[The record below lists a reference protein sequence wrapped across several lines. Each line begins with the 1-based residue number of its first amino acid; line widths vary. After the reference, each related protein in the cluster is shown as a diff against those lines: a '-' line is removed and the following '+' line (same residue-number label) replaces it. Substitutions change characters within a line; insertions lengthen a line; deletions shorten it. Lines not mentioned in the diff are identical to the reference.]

1 LDRELSCCLAL
12 TRQRVACHVLLPCAA
27 GWCNKTNEK
36 GRAEEDTQ
44 NGGPFGMIAS
54 PRPTP
59 GASEIPATPLLE
71 IAQLT
76 MRFGGI
82 VALEN
87 VSFTVSKGRIAGLIG
102 PNGAGKTTLFNC
114 LSRLYRPERGDIR
127 LNGRSLRQC
136 AAADMAA
143 MGIGRTFQSPALFG
157 SMTVL
162 DNVKVGGHA
171 RGRNGAVIDALTVP
185 SGRREERELDE
196 AARAMLAFVGL
207 EADTA
212 RPAAALSFAA
222 RKRVELARALTV
234 RPSLLLLDEP
244 AGGLNHEE
252 VGELGAL
259 IRSVRDQ
266 LAITILLVEH
276 HMGLVMSLSEQ
287 VVVLNFGRVIA
298 DGTPA
303 VVRADPAVAEAYLGT
318 RH

>member
-1 LDRELSCCLAL
+1 MTTAPPPMPQDTAS
-12 TRQRVACHVLLPCAA
+12 TAA
-27 GWCNKTNEK
+27 
-36 GRAEEDTQ
+36 
-44 NGGPFGMIAS
+44 
-54 PRPTP
+54 
-59 GASEIPATPLLE
+59 PLLE

-87 VSFTVSKGRIAGLIG
+87 VSFTVSQGRIAGLIG

-114 LSRLYRPERGDIR
+114 LSRLYRPEGGDIR
-127 LNGRSLRQC
+127 LNGKSLRRC
-136 AAADMAA
+136 AASDIAA
-143 MGIGRTFQSPALFG
+143 IGIGRTFQAPALFA

-171 RGRNGAVIDALTVP
+171 RGRNGALIESLTLP
-185 SGRREERELDE
+185 STRRDERTFEQT
-196 AARAMLAFVGL
+196 ARAMLAFVGL
-207 EADTA
+207 EREAA
-212 RPAAALSFAA
+212 RPVANLTFAA
-222 RKRVELARALTV
+222 RKRVELARALAV

-276 HMGLVMSLSEQ
+276 HMGLVMSLSDQ

-298 DGTPA
+298 DGTPGE
-303 VVRADPAVAEAYLGT
+303 VRGNPAVAEAYLGK